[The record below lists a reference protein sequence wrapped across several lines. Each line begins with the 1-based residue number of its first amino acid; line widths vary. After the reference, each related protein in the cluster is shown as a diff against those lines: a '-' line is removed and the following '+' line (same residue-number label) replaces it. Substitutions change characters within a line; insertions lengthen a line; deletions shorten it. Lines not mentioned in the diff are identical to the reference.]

1 VSDRLNE
8 LQRQR
13 SLVVEHLQWLDKEIA
28 GCRAQAGRTV
38 QTPASPPVLLPPP
51 AAASPAAASSSP
63 AALQPAPRDTDPAFA
78 LLQEEERRR
87 SQVSKSGCWIVFAA
101 LLLAIVGTV
110 TAIVLVRYQ

>member
-1 VSDRLNE
+1 VSNRLNE

-13 SLVVEHLQWLDKEIA
+13 ALVVEHLQWLDREIA
-28 GCRAQAGRTV
+28 ACRAQGG
-38 QTPASPPVLLPPP
+38 PAAPAPALPLPPAI
-51 AAASPAAASSSP
+51 AAPSPAPVQA
-63 AALQPAPRDTDPAFA
+63 APRDTDPAFA

-110 TAIVLVRYQ
+110 TAIVLVKYR

>member
-13 SLVVEHLQWLDKEIA
+13 ALVVEHLQWLDKEIA
-28 GCRAQAGRTV
+28 ACRPQAGTA
-38 QTPASPPVLLPPP
+38 QTPANPPVLLPPP
-51 AAASPAAASSSP
+51 AASSPAAAASSP

-87 SQVSKSGCWIVFAA
+87 SQVSKSGCWIVFSA
-101 LLLAIVGTV
+101 LLLVIVGTV